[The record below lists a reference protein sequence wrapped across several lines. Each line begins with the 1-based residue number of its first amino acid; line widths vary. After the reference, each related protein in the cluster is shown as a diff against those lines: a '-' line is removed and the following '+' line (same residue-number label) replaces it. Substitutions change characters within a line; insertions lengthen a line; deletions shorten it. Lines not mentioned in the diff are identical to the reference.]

1 MKPAYSVPSMK
12 QISEIEGTNGFNTVS
27 LFAGCGGSCLGFK
40 MAGFKPL
47 YASEFI
53 PEAQNTYEINNPN
66 VFLDRRDIRQVSASD
81 IREAIGTDSVDVLE
95 GSPPC
100 SSFSQAGKKSDGWG
114 ANKLYSDGVKQRTDD
129 LFFEFSRILNDL
141 QPKVF
146 VAENVRGLIQ
156 GDSKGYFKII
166 LRSLI
171 QCGYEVEARLLDA
184 SLLGVPQA
192 RNRIIFIGVRND
204 LAMRPVFPEPFAY
217 RYSINDVL
225 TDNPSMTDPETSQ
238 HIGFENKAIY
248 PYWLKLKKGTNPKN
262 TFYSLVKPSP
272 SRPVPT
278 LTATGGNV
286 GAASVTHHLYP
297 RKYNLQEVRLLSGF
311 PDDFKLSGSFQQRYE
326 RIGRAVPPLMMKAIA
341 ETICTKIL
349 SK

>member
-1 MKPAYSVPSMK
+1 MKPPYFVPSMK

-100 SSFSQAGKKSDGWG
+100 SSFSSAGKQSDGWG
-114 ANKLYSDGVKQRTDD
+114 ISKLYSDGVKQRTDD

-146 VAENVRGLIQ
+146 VAENVKGLVT
-156 GDSKGYFKII
+156 GHSKGYFKII

-171 QCGYEVEARLLDA
+171 QCGYQVEARLLDA
-184 SLLGVPQA
+184 SFLGVPQA
-192 RNRIIFIGVRND
+192 RKRIIFVGVRND
-204 LAMRPVFPEPFAY
+204 LAMQPVFPEPFAY

-225 TDNPSMTDPETSQ
+225 TDNPSMTDPETNE
-238 HIGFENKAIY
+238 HIGFQGQAVY
-248 PYWLKLKKGTNPKN
+248 AHWLKLKQGQSPKGSY
-262 TFYSLVKPSP
+262 FSLVKPLP
-272 SRPVPT
+272 FQPVPT
-278 LTATGGNV
+278 LTATGGCI

-297 RKYNLQEVRLLSGF
+297 RKYNLQEIRLLSGF